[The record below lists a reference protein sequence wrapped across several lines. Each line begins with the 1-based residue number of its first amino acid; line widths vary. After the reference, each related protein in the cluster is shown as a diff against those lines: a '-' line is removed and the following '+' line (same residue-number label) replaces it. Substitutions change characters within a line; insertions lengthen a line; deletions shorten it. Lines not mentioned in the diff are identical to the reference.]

1 MEGLEPTGD
10 QVVAPPAVPP
20 AVVAVKRRFAWREF
34 VLGMVAGVAALLLLM
49 AVGFVL
55 LVVAVRSMAGDMTS
69 GAGISAPAPELPMRS
84 PLPVYGMADR
94 GWAFHTLD
102 GAPATLAD
110 FKDQVVV
117 LNFWATWCGPCVA
130 EMPSLDRLRKAL
142 SADPV
147 AFVLVSNE
155 DAATI
160 RAFLAKKSF
169 SLTSY
174 RSQASPPGLFA
185 SDGIPTTFILAP
197 DGRIIVRH
205 VGMARWDDPTT
216 IAFIRRLASAK

>member
-1 MEGLEPTGD
+1 VGLEPTSD
-10 QVVAPPAVPP
+10 RAVPVVP
-20 AVVAVKRRFAWREF
+20 PPVVAVTRRFCWRDF
-34 VLGMVAGVAALLLLM
+34 FIGMVAGVAAI
-49 AVGFVL
+49 L
-55 LVVAVRSMAGDMTS
+55 LVAVAGAVVLVYAVRHVAGDVTS
-69 GAGISAPAPELPMRS
+69 DGAISAPAPDLPMRT

-94 GWAFHTLD
+94 GWTFHTLD

-110 FKDQVVV
+110 FKGRVVV

-142 SADPV
+142 AGDAVS
-147 AFVLVSNE
+147 FVLISDE

-160 RAFLAKKSF
+160 RAFLAKKTF

-174 RSQASPPGLFA
+174 RSEASPPGLFA
-185 SDGIPTTFILAP
+185 TDSIPTTFIVAP
-197 DGRIIVRH
+197 DGRVIIRH

-216 IAFIRRLASAK
+216 VTFIRSLASGK

>member
-1 MEGLEPTGD
+1 MEGFEPTSEQAD
-10 QVVAPPAVPP
+10 PVVPP
-20 AVVAVKRRFAWREF
+20 PVLAVKRRFSWRDF
-34 VLGMVAGVAALLLLM
+34 FIGMVAGVAALVLVTV
-49 AVGFVL
+49 VG
-55 LVVAVRSMAGDMTS
+55 LVVLVFAVRRMAGDVTS
-69 GAGISAPAPELPMRS
+69 GAGISAPAPELPTRT

-94 GWAFHTLD
+94 GWTFHTLD

-110 FKDQVVV
+110 FKGQVVV

-142 SADPV
+142 AADAV
-147 AFVLVSNE
+147 AFVLISEE

-160 RAFLAKKSF
+160 RAFLAKKTF

-174 RSQASPPGLFA
+174 RSQASPTGLFA
-185 SDGIPTTFILAP
+185 SAGIPTTFIVAP

-205 VGMARWDDPTT
+205 VGMARWDDPATVT
-216 IAFIRRLASAK
+216 FIRRLASGK

>member
-1 MEGLEPTGD
+1 
-10 QVVAPPAVPP
+10 
-20 AVVAVKRRFAWREF
+20 
-34 VLGMVAGVAALLLLM
+34 
-49 AVGFVL
+49 
-55 LVVAVRSMAGDMTS
+55 
-69 GAGISAPAPELPMRS
+69 
-84 PLPVYGMADR
+84 MADR
-94 GWAFHTLD
+94 GWTFHTLD

-110 FKDQVVV
+110 FKGRVVV

-142 SADPV
+142 AADAV
-147 AFVLVSNE
+147 AFVLISDE

-160 RAFLAKKSF
+160 RAFLAKKTF

-185 SDGIPTTFILAP
+185 SDGIPTTFIVAP

-205 VGMARWDDPTT
+205 VGMARWDDPATVR
-216 IAFIRRLASAK
+216 FIRSLATEK

>member
-1 MEGLEPTGD
+1 MGFEPTGD
-10 QVVAPPAVPP
+10 QAVPAVPP
-20 AVVAVKRRFAWREF
+20 PVAAVKRRFSWRDF
-34 VLGMVAGVAALLLLM
+34 FIGMAAGVAAIGL
-49 AVGFVL
+49 
-55 LVVAVRSMAGDMTS
+55 VAVVGLAVLVFAVRHIASEVTS
-69 GAGISAPAPELPMRS
+69 EGGISAPAPELPTRT

-94 GWAFHTLD
+94 GWTFQTLD

-110 FKDQVVV
+110 FKGRVVV

-142 SADPV
+142 AADPV
-147 AFVLVSNE
+147 AFVLISDE

-174 RSQASPPGLFA
+174 RSPATVPGLFA
-185 SDGIPTTFILAP
+185 SDGIPTTFIVAP

-205 VGMARWDDPTT
+205 VGMARWDDPATV
-216 IAFIRRLASAK
+216 AFIRSLEPGK

>member
-1 MEGLEPTGD
+1 MEGFEPTSD
-10 QVVAPPAVPP
+10 QAVPAVPP
-20 AVVAVKRRFAWREF
+20 P
-34 VLGMVAGVAALLLLM
+34 
-49 AVGFVL
+49 
-55 LVVAVRSMAGDMTS
+55 VVAVRRRFSWRDFFLGMFAAVAAFVLVVGVGLVVLVFAVQRIVGDVNS
-69 GAGISAPAPELPMRS
+69 RAGINAPAPDMPTRT

-94 GWAFHTLD
+94 GWTFHTLD

-110 FKDQVVV
+110 FTGKAIV

-147 AFVLVSNE
+147 AFVLISNE

-174 RSQASPPGLFA
+174 RSQTSPTGLFA
-185 SDGIPTTFILAP
+185 TDGIPTTFIVAP

-205 VGMARWDDPTT
+205 VGMARWDDPAVV
-216 IAFIRRLASAK
+216 AFIRSLASGK

>member
-1 MEGLEPTGD
+1 MEGFEPTSD
-10 QVVAPPAVPP
+10 QAVPAVAPPVL
-20 AVVAVKRRFAWREF
+20 AVKRRFSWRDF
-34 VLGMVAGVAALLLLM
+34 FIGMVAGVATIVLVTV
-49 AVGFVL
+49 VG
-55 LVVAVRSMAGDMTS
+55 LVVLVFAVRRIAGDVTS
-69 GAGISAPAPELPMRS
+69 GAGISAPAPELPTRT

-94 GWAFHTLD
+94 GWTFHTLD

-110 FKDQVVV
+110 FKGQVVV
-117 LNFWATWCGPCVA
+117 LNFWATWCRPCVA

-142 SADPV
+142 AADGV
-147 AFVLVSNE
+147 AFVLISNE

-160 RAFLAKKSF
+160 RAFLAKKTF

-185 SDGIPTTFILAP
+185 SEGIPTTFIVAP

-205 VGMARWDDPTT
+205 VGMARWDDPATVT
-216 IAFIRRLASAK
+216 FIRSLASGK

>member
-1 MEGLEPTGD
+1 MEGFEPTSD
-10 QVVAPPAVPP
+10 QAVPAVPP
-20 AVVAVKRRFAWREF
+20 PVVAVKRRFSWRDF
-34 VLGMVAGVAALLLLM
+34 FIGMVAGAAAFVLVI
-49 AVGFVL
+49 AVG
-55 LVVAVRSMAGDMTS
+55 LVVLVFAVRRIAGDVTS
-69 GAGISAPAPELPMRS
+69 RAGISAPAPELPTRT

-94 GWAFHTLD
+94 SWTFHTLD
-102 GAPATLAD
+102 GAPATLGD
-110 FKDQVVV
+110 FKGQVVV

-142 SADPV
+142 AADAV
-147 AFVLVSNE
+147 AFVLISDE

-160 RAFLAKKSF
+160 RAFLAKKTF

-185 SDGIPTTFILAP
+185 SDGIPTTFIVAP

-205 VGMARWDDPTT
+205 VGMARWDDPAAVT
-216 IAFIRRLASAK
+216 FIRSLASGK

>member
-1 MEGLEPTGD
+1 MAEFEPASEQAVPVVPPPVLAVERRFSWRDFFIG
-10 QVVAPPAVPP
+10 VVA
-20 AVVAVKRRFAWREF
+20 
-34 VLGMVAGVAALLLLM
+34 GAGVIVVVVV
-49 AVGFVL
+49 VGIVVL
-55 LVVAVRSMAGDMTS
+55 AFAVRRMAGDVTS
-69 GAGISAPAPELPMRS
+69 ESGISAPAPDLPTRT

-94 GWAFHTLD
+94 GWTFHALD

-110 FKDQVVV
+110 FKGRVVV

-142 SADPV
+142 AADAV
-147 AFVLVSNE
+147 AFVLISDE

-160 RAFLAKKSF
+160 RAFLAKKTF

-185 SDGIPTTFILAP
+185 SDSIPTTFIVAP

-205 VGMARWDDPTT
+205 VGMARWDDPATVT
-216 IAFIRRLASAK
+216 FIRRLASGK